1 MSKVIAI
8 GEALIDFIPTVKGQ
22 ELKNVESFTRVPGG
36 APLNVVSAVCKLGG
50 DGIMLTKL
58 GQDAFGDIIIDTVKP
73 LGVDIS
79 RILRTSKAN
88 TALAFVSLKENG
100 ERDFSFYRNP
110 SADML
115 LAEEEIVEDDFK
127 PGDILHFCSVSLIDA
142 PIKNAHRKAIEF
154 AKNNNCIVSFDP
166 NIRLPLWESP
176 EKCREC
182 SVSLIDAPIKN
193 AHRKAIEFAKNN
205 NCIVSFDPNIRLP
218 LWESPEKC
226 REAILEFLPLANIV
240 KVSDEE
246 LEFIT
251 GIKDEKEAINS
262 LFVGSVNV
270 VIYTKGVN
278 GAEFITSNNKYF
290 APSYKV
296 EVEDTTGAGD
306 SFIGAILY
314 KISSQNITL
323 DDLVSLDKN
332 IVENILD
339 FANRTAAITVSRK
352 GAIGALPTF
361 EEIEKMLCK

>member
-1 MSKVIAI
+1 MSKIIAI

-176 EKCREC
+176 EKCRE
-182 SVSLIDAPIKN
+182 
-193 AHRKAIEFAKNN
+193 
-205 NCIVSFDPNIRLP
+205 
-218 LWESPEKC
+218 
-226 REAILEFLPLANIV
+226 AILEFLPLANIV

-262 LFVGSVNV
+262 LFIGSVNV

-361 EEIEKMLCK
+361 EEVEKMLCK